1 MCRLWYPKFKFWIQ
15 DFWPTAADIYADS
28 FYLYAPF
35 LLPTR
40 TNIDFCTNHAAT
52 FAGLL
57 GHQPFHP
64 SLPVG
69 LVDIQAY
76 LWDIAGFACTHMFLC
91 RRDEVFIPPWL
102 LTFEPKTFVAAAFIT
117 TFHGCLRTKGLLVQA
132 RHDPHALAARCLHVI
147 YTFLVARPKPVRMP
161 NLLRSPGI
169 KAYHLLPILSGTD
182 TLHLHSSKMLR
193 GPVRAWT
200 IPDGSAAAWHLGG
213 QVCQT

>member
-1 MCRLWYPKFKFWIQ
+1 M
-15 DFWPTAADIYADS
+15 
-28 FYLYAPF
+28 
-35 LLPTR
+35 PTR

-91 RRDEVFIPPWL
+91 RRAEVFIPPWL

-132 RHDPHALAARCLHVI
+132 RHDPHAFGRKVPACHI
-147 YTFLVARPKPVRMP
+147 PFLW
-161 NLLRSPGI
+161 PG
-169 KAYHLLPILSGTD
+169 PS
-182 TLHLHSSKMLR
+182 
-193 GPVRAWT
+193 
-200 IPDGSAAAWHLGG
+200 
-213 QVCQT
+213 QFVCQTSYARQELKHHLLTLAQNCPSLLAQTPSTFTAAKC